1 MSDFHKQCQR
11 FQTISLGMLAAGLV
25 LPITLAFTL
34 PSVSVSPVI
43 WNVLQIGGIVGG
55 LTFGLLKK
63 LSASPPATKE
73 STATA

>member
-11 FQTISLGMLAAGLV
+11 FQTISVVMLAAGLV
-25 LPITLAFTL
+25 LPITLGFTL

-63 LSASPPATKE
+63 LSASHPVPVESAT
-73 STATA
+73 TA